1 MTADITAT
9 ATRLVYRNRW
19 MKVREDEI
27 RRRDGSTGIYGVVEK
42 ADFAVIVPVEDD
54 STYLVEQY
62 RYPVQGRYWEF
73 PQGSWEN
80 APAADPAALAR
91 GELLE
96 ETGLVAEE
104 MIHAGHLFECYGHST
119 QGYDVYLARGLT
131 QQEHRREQSE
141 QDMICRRF
149 ALAEVERMILD
160 GTIKDATT
168 VAAFGLLRLQG
179 RI

>member
-1 MTADITAT
+1 VTADITAT
-9 ATRLVYRNRW
+9 STRLVYENRW

-27 RRRDGSTGIYGVVEK
+27 RRRDGSTGIYGVIEK
-42 ADFAVIVPVEDD
+42 ADFAVIVPVENG

-80 APAADPAALAR
+80 SPGTDPLALAR

-96 ETGLVAEE
+96 ETGLVADE
-104 MIHAGHLFECYGHST
+104 MLHAGHLFECYGHST

-131 QQEHRREQSE
+131 QTEPQREQSE

-149 ALAEVERMILD
+149 ALDEVERMIRD
-160 GTIKDATT
+160 GIIKDATT
-168 VAAFGLLRLQG
+168 VAAFGLLRLH
-179 RI
+179 RLI